1 MLKNYFKIAWRNL
14 VRNRVFSAINIA
26 GLAIGL
32 ASCMLISL
40 YVIDELSFDRFHEKA
55 NRIVRITFKGTMQGG
70 IINESHVMPPTAAA
84 LKADYPEVLEST
96 RLRQGG
102 KPLVLLNNKLY
113 SDEKLAFVD
122 SNFFSVFTLP
132 FVAGNPKKA
141 LLEPNSLVLSETAAR
156 KYFGKTD
163 AVGKIIT
170 FKDWNKTLRVTGV
183 MKDIPSNSHFR
194 FDLLGSMASVD
205 EAKANSWMTSEFF
218 TYLVLP
224 EGYDYKKLEAKLPAT
239 VDKYMSP
246 QLKQSMG
253 VTTAEF
259 RKQGNNLELRLQPL
273 TDIHLHSDFQYDL
286 DANGDIT
293 YVYIF
298 GAVAVMMLLIAC
310 INFMNLS
317 TAGSSKRAREVGVRK
332 VMGSEK
338 SELVGQF
345 LTESILLTSL
355 ALILAI
361 LLSIIALPVFNDLSG
376 KNLSLKW
383 DAIPG
388 LIPALIGFGLFV
400 GIFAGSYP
408 AFFLSSFKPITVLK
422 GGSSV
427 IKLSSSGKSFNL
439 RSGLVVFQ
447 FFMSIILIV
456 GTTVVIQ
463 QLQFIRNKK
472 LGYNKDQVI
481 VIPTWSLGKNT
492 EAFREGL
499 SHDSRIENVS
509 LSGYVP
515 AGPSDNNNFTVNP
528 DGNTDRMVKTLRYE
542 VDYNYLATLGMELAR
557 GRNFSKEYGTDST
570 GIIINET
577 AAKTFGWT
585 PTNAVDRIITR
596 SDNQGN
602 KATYHVIGVV
612 KDFHF
617 RSMYER
623 IGPLVMTL
631 NNGWG
636 WMMVKTRSAEVSGLL
651 ASMKKS
657 WDGFHSD
664 MPFSYTF
671 LDERFNETYKAE
683 QKTGQILGTF
693 AGLTIFVACLGLFGL
708 ATFTAEQRTKEI
720 GVRKVLGAS
729 VAGIIALLSKDF
741 LKLVIVALLI
751 ATPAAW
757 WLMDRWLQEFA
768 YKINVTWWMFALAG
782 ALSVL
787 VALCTI
793 SYQSVKAALMNP
805 VESLRS
811 E

>member
-40 YVIDELSFDRFHEKA
+40 YVIDELSFDRFHEKS
-55 NRIVRITFKGTMQGG
+55 NRIVRTTFKGTMQGG
-70 IINESHVMPPTAAA
+70 IINESHAMPPTAAA
-84 LKADYPEVLEST
+84 LKADYPEVLEAT

-102 KPLVLLNNKLY
+102 RPLVLLNNKLY
-113 SDEKLAFVD
+113 NDEKLAYVD

-132 FVAGNPKKA
+132 FIAGSPKTA
-141 LLEPNSLVLSETAAR
+141 LLEPNTIVLSETTAR

-163 AVGKIIT
+163 VVGKT
-170 FKDWNKTLRVTGV
+170 VNFKDWNKTLRVTGV

-194 FDLLGSMASVD
+194 FDLLGSMASLD
-205 EAKANSWMTSEFF
+205 EAKSTSWMTSEFF

-224 EGYDYKKLEAKLPAT
+224 KGYDYKKLEAKLPAT
-239 VDKYMSP
+239 IDKYISP

-253 VTTAEF
+253 VTMAEF

-273 TDIHLHSDFQYDL
+273 TDIHLRSDFQYDL

-332 VMGSEK
+332 VMGSDK

-355 ALILAI
+355 AMVLAI
-361 LLSIIALPVFNDLSG
+361 LLAIVALPVFNELSG

-383 DAIPG
+383 DAVPR

-427 IKLSSSGKSFNL
+427 IKFSSSGKSFNL

-456 GTTVVIQ
+456 GTTVVFQ

-481 VIPTWSLGKNT
+481 VIPVWSLGKNM

-499 SHDSRIENVS
+499 THDSRVANVS

-528 DGNTDRMVKTLRYE
+528 DGKTDRMVKTLRYE
-542 VDYNYLATLGMELAR
+542 VDYNYLSTLGMEMAR
-557 GRNFSKEYGTDST
+557 GRNFSKEFGMDST
-570 GIIINET
+570 AIIINET
-577 AAKTFGWT
+577 AVRTFGWT
-585 PTNAVDRIITR
+585 PENAMDRIITR
-596 SDNQGN
+596 NDNEGK
-602 KATYHVIGVV
+602 KATYHVIGIV

-617 RSMYER
+617 RSMHEQ

-636 WMMVKTRSAEVSGLL
+636 WMMVKARSAEVSGLL
-651 ASMKKS
+651 ASMKS
-657 WDGFHSD
+657 NWDGFHSD

-729 VAGIIALLSKDF
+729 VAGIIALLSRDF
-741 LKLVIVALLI
+741 LKLVIIALLI

-757 WLMDRWLQEFA
+757 WLMDRWLEEFA
-768 YKINVTWWMFALAG
+768 YKIDVTWWMFALAG

>member
-14 VRNRVFSAINIA
+14 ARNRVFSAINIS

-32 ASCMLISL
+32 ASCILISL
-40 YVIDELSFDRFHEKA
+40 YVIDELGFDRFHDKA
-55 NRIVRITFKGTMQGG
+55 GRIVRATLKGTMQGG
-70 IINESHVMPPTAAA
+70 IINESHVMPPTAGA

-102 KPLVLLNNKLY
+102 RPLVLLNNKIFN
-113 SDEKLAFVD
+113 DENLAFVD

-132 FVAGNPKKA
+132 FVEGNPTSA
-141 LLEPNSLVLSETAAR
+141 LTEPNTIILSETTAR

-163 AVGKIIT
+163 VLGKIVT
-170 FKDWNKTLRVTGV
+170 FKDRTQTYRVTGV
-183 MKDIPSNSHFR
+183 MKDIPANSHFR
-194 FDLLGSMASVD
+194 FDLLGSMATLDDSRST
-205 EAKANSWMTSEFF
+205 SWMTSEYF

-224 EGYDYKKLEAKLPAT
+224 EGYDYKKLEDKLPAT
-239 VDKYMSP
+239 MDKYMSP
-246 QLKQSMG
+246 QLKQAMG
-253 VTTAEF
+253 VTMAEF
-259 RKQGNNLELRLQPL
+259 RQKGNNLEFRLQPL

-286 DANGDIT
+286 DSNGDIT

-338 SELVGQF
+338 SELVWQF
-345 LTESILLTSL
+345 LIESTLLTAIAMVL
-355 ALILAI
+355 AAVLCFA
-361 LLSIIALPVFNDLSG
+361 ALPLFNELSG
-376 KNLSLKW
+376 KNLSLEW
-383 DAIPG
+383 NSIPG
-388 LIPALIGFGLFV
+388 LIPVLIAFALVVGL
-400 GIFAGSYP
+400 FAGSYP

-427 IKLSSSGKSFNL
+427 IKLNSSGKSINL
-439 RSGLVVFQ
+439 RSSLVVFQ
-447 FFMSIILIV
+447 FCMSIILIV
-456 GTTVVIQ
+456 GTTVVFQ
-463 QLQFIRNKK
+463 QMQFIRNKK
-472 LGYNKDQVI
+472 LGYDKEQVI
-481 VIPTWSLGKNT
+481 VIPTWDLGKHT
-492 EAFREGL
+492 EAFRQKLTG
-499 SHDSRIENVS
+499 DSRVANVS

-515 AGPSDNNNFTVNP
+515 AGPSDNNNYMVNP
-528 DGNTDRMVKTLRYE
+528 DGEVDRMVKTLRYD
-542 VDYNYLATLGMELAR
+542 VDYNYIPTLSMEMAR
-557 GRNFSKEYGTDST
+557 GRNFSKDFGTDST
-570 GIIINET
+570 GMIINET
-577 AAKTFGWT
+577 AAKSFGWT
-585 PTNAVDRIITR
+585 PDNALNRTITH
-596 SDNQGN
+596 SDNSG
-602 KATYHVIGVV
+602 KKYAYRVIGVV

-617 RSMYER
+617 KSMHEQ

-636 WMMVKTRSAEVSGLL
+636 WMLVKTRTAEVSGLI
-651 ASMKKS
+651 ASMKS
-657 WDGFHSD
+657 TWDGFHTD

-671 LDERFNETYKAE
+671 LDERFNNTYKAE

-708 ATFTAEQRTKEI
+708 AAFTADQRTKEI

-729 VAGIIALLSKDF
+729 VTGIIALLSRDF
-741 LKLVIVALLI
+741 LKLVVIALVI

-757 WLMDRWLQEFA
+757 WLMERWLQEFA
-768 YKINVTWWMFALAG
+768 YKVSVSWWVFALAG
-782 ALSVL
+782 IVSTL
-787 VALCTI
+787 VALATI

-805 VESLRS
+805 VKSLRA

>member
-55 NRIVRITFKGTMQGG
+55 DRIVRTTFKGTMQGG
-70 IINESHVMPPTAAA
+70 IINESHAMPPTAAA
-84 LKADYPEVLEST
+84 LKADYPEVLEAT

-102 KPLVLLNNKLY
+102 RPLVFLNSKLY
-113 SDEKLAFVD
+113 NDEKFAFVD

-132 FVAGNPKKA
+132 FIEGSPKTA
-141 LLEPNSLVLSETAAR
+141 LLEPNTIVLSETTAR

-163 AVGKIIT
+163 VVGKIIT
-170 FKDWNKTLRVTGV
+170 LKDWNKTLRVTGV

-194 FDLLGSMASVD
+194 FDLLGSMATLD
-205 EAKANSWMTSEFF
+205 EAKSTSWMTSEFF

-239 VDKYMSP
+239 IDKYISP

-253 VTTAEF
+253 VTMTEF
-259 RKQGNNLELRLQPL
+259 RKQGNNLELRLQRL

-355 ALILAI
+355 ALVLAI

-376 KNLSLKW
+376 KHLSLQW
-383 DAIPG
+383 DAVPG

-400 GIFAGSYP
+400 GVFAGSYP
-408 AFFLSSFKPITVLK
+408 AFFLSSFQPITVLK
-422 GGSSV
+422 GGASM
-427 IKLSSSGKSFNL
+427 IRFSSSGKSFKL

-456 GTTVVIQ
+456 GTTVVYQ
-463 QLQFIRNKK
+463 QLRFIRNKK

-481 VIPTWSLGKNT
+481 VVPAWSLGKNT
-492 EAFREGL
+492 EAFRHELSAGRANRHASACRVTCLRGL
-499 SHDSRIENVS
+499 PTTTISRLTPENNV
-509 LSGYVP
+509 
-515 AGPSDNNNFTVNP
+515 TQ
-528 DGNTDRMVKTLRYE
+528 MVKTL
-542 VDYNYLATLGMELAR
+542 
-557 GRNFSKEYGTDST
+557 
-570 GIIINET
+570 
-577 AAKTFGWT
+577 
-585 PTNAVDRIITR
+585 
-596 SDNQGN
+596 
-602 KATYHVIGVV
+602 
-612 KDFHF
+612 
-617 RSMYER
+617 
-623 IGPLVMTL
+623 
-631 NNGWG
+631 
-636 WMMVKTRSAEVSGLL
+636 
-651 ASMKKS
+651 
-657 WDGFHSD
+657 
-664 MPFSYTF
+664 
-671 LDERFNETYKAE
+671 
-683 QKTGQILGTF
+683 
-693 AGLTIFVACLGLFGL
+693 
-708 ATFTAEQRTKEI
+708 
-720 GVRKVLGAS
+720 
-729 VAGIIALLSKDF
+729 AL
-741 LKLVIVALLI
+741 
-751 ATPAAW
+751 
-757 WLMDRWLQEFA
+757 R
-768 YKINVTWWMFALAG
+768 
-782 ALSVL
+782 
-787 VALCTI
+787 
-793 SYQSVKAALMNP
+793 
-805 VESLRS
+805 
-811 E
+811 

>member
-14 VRNRVFSAINIA
+14 ARNRVFSAINIS

-55 NRIVRITFKGTMQGG
+55 GRIVRATLKGTMQGG

-102 KPLVLLNNKLY
+102 RPLILLNNQIFNN
-113 SDEKLAFVD
+113 ERLAFVD

-132 FVAGNPKKA
+132 FLEGNPKSA
-141 LLEPNSLVLSETAAR
+141 LTEPNTIILSETTAR
-156 KYFGKTD
+156 KLFGKTD
-163 AVGKIIT
+163 VLGKTIL
-170 FKDWNKTLRVTGV
+170 FKDRTQTYRVTGV
-183 MKDIPSNSHFR
+183 IKDMPANSHFR
-194 FDLLGSMASVD
+194 FDLLGSMATLDDSRST
-205 EAKANSWMTSEFF
+205 SWMTSEFF

-239 VDKYMSP
+239 IDKYISP
-246 QLKQSMG
+246 QLKQAMG
-253 VTTAEF
+253 VNMAEF

-286 DANGDIT
+286 DVNGDIT

-332 VMGSEK
+332 VMGSAK

-345 LTESILLTSL
+345 LTESILLTAIAMVL
-355 ALILAI
+355 AAMLCFA
-361 LLSIIALPVFNDLSG
+361 ALPLFNQLSG
-376 KNLSLKW
+376 KNLSLEW
-383 DAIPG
+383 NSIPG
-388 LIPALIGFGLFV
+388 LLPALIGFALVVGL
-400 GIFAGSYP
+400 FAGSYP

-427 IKLSSSGKSFNL
+427 IQLNSSGKSINL
-439 RSGLVVFQ
+439 RSSLVVFQ
-447 FFMSIILIV
+447 FCMSIILIV
-456 GTTVVIQ
+456 GTTVVFQ
-463 QLQFIRNKK
+463 QMQFIRNKK
-472 LGYNKDQVI
+472 LGYDKDQVI
-481 VIPTWSLGKNT
+481 VIPTWDLGKNT
-492 EAFREGL
+492 EAFRQGL
-499 SHDSRIENVS
+499 TNDSRVAHVS

-515 AGPSDNNNFTVNP
+515 AGPSDNNNYMVNP
-528 DGNTDRMVKTLRYE
+528 DGKVDRMVKTLRYD
-542 VDYNYLATLGMELAR
+542 VDYNYIPTLAMEMAR
-557 GRNFSKEYGTDST
+557 GRNFSKEFGTDST

-577 AAKTFGWT
+577 AVRSFGWT
-585 PTNAVDRIITR
+585 PENALNRTITH
-596 SDNQGN
+596 SDNSG
-602 KATYHVIGVV
+602 KKYEYRVIGVV

-617 RSMYER
+617 KSMHEQ

-636 WMMVKTRSAEVSGLL
+636 WMLVKTRTAEVSGLL
-651 ASMKKS
+651 ASMKS
-657 WDGFHSD
+657 VWDGFHTD

-671 LDERFNETYKAE
+671 LDERFNDTYKAE

-708 ATFTAEQRTKEI
+708 AAFTAEQRTKEI

-729 VAGIIALLSKDF
+729 VAGIIALLSRDF
-741 LKLVIVALLI
+741 LKLVVIALVI

-757 WLMDRWLQEFA
+757 WLMNKWLQEFA
-768 YKINVTWWMFALAG
+768 YKVNLSWWVFPVAG
-782 ALSVL
+782 IVSAL
-787 VALCTI
+787 VALATI

-805 VESLRS
+805 VKSLRA

>member
-1 MLKNYFKIAWRNL
+1 MLKNYIKIAWRNL
-14 VRNRVFSAINIA
+14 ARNRVFSAINIA

-55 NRIVRITFKGTMQGG
+55 GRMVRVAFKGTMQGG
-70 IINESHVMPPTAAA
+70 IINESHVMPPVAAA
-84 LKADYPEVLEST
+84 LKADYPEVLEAT

-102 KPLVLLNNKLY
+102 KPLILLHNQIYN
-113 SDEKLAFVD
+113 DDKLAFVD
-122 SNFFSVFTLP
+122 SNFLSVFTFPLIQ
-132 FVAGNPKKA
+132 GNAKTA
-141 LLEPNSLVLSETAAR
+141 LLEPNTMVLSESAAQ
-156 KYFGKTD
+156 KYFGKAD
-163 AVGKIIT
+163 AVGQTIA
-170 FKDWNKTLRVTGV
+170 FKDRKQTFRVTGV
-183 MKDIPSNSHFR
+183 MRDMPSNSHIR
-194 FDLLGSMASVD
+194 FDLLGSMASLD
-205 EAKANSWMTSEFF
+205 EARVPSWMQSEFF

-224 EGYDYKKLEAKLPAT
+224 EGYDYQRLEKKLPAT
-239 VDKYMSP
+239 IDKYISS
-246 QLKQSMG
+246 QLKQAMG
-253 VTTAEF
+253 VTMAEF

-286 DANGDIT
+286 DVNGDIT

-338 SELVGQF
+338 AELVWQF
-345 LTESILLTSL
+345 LIESTLLTAIAMLL
-355 ALILAI
+355 AALLCLAGM
-361 LLSIIALPVFNDLSG
+361 PMFNQLSG
-376 KNLSLKW
+376 KNLSLEW
-383 DAIPG
+383 NSVPG
-388 LIPALIGFGLFV
+388 LIPAFIGFGLFV
-400 GIFAGSYP
+400 GVFAGSYP

-422 GGSSV
+422 GGASV
-427 IKLSSSGKSFNL
+427 IRLNSSGKSISL

-447 FFMSIILIV
+447 FCMSIILIV
-456 GTTVVIQ
+456 GTTVVFQ

-481 VIPTWSLGKNT
+481 VVPAWSLGKNT
-492 EAFREGL
+492 DAFRQEL
-499 SHDSRIENVS
+499 LRDSRVAQVS

-515 AGPSDNNNFTVNP
+515 AGPSDNNNFAVNP
-528 DGNTDRMVKTLRYE
+528 DANPSQHVKTLRYD
-542 VDYNYLATLGMELAR
+542 VDYNYLPTLGMEIAR
-557 GRNFSKEYGTDST
+557 GRNFSKDYGTDST

-577 AAKTFGWT
+577 AVKTFGWT
-585 PTNAVDRIITR
+585 PDNALNRTITH
-596 SDNQGN
+596 SDNDG
-602 KATYHVIGVV
+602 KKTTYQVIGIV

-617 RSMYER
+617 RSMHEQ

-631 NNGWG
+631 SNGWG
-636 WMMVKTRSAEVSGLL
+636 WMMVKARSTEVSGLL
-651 ASMKKS
+651 ASMKRN
-657 WDGFHSD
+657 WDGFRTD

-741 LKLVIVALLI
+741 LKLVVIALLI

-757 WLMDRWLQEFA
+757 WLMDKWLQEFA
-768 YKINVTWWMFALAG
+768 YKINISWWVFTTAG
-782 ALSVL
+782 LLSTL
-787 VALCTI
+787 VALLTI

-805 VESLRS
+805 VQSLRS

>member
-40 YVIDELSFDRFHEKA
+40 YVIDELRFDRFHEKSD
-55 NRIVRITFKGTMQGG
+55 RIVRVTFKGTMQGG
-70 IINESHVMPPTAAA
+70 IINESHAMPPTAAA
-84 LKADYPEVLEST
+84 LKAEYPEVLEST
-96 RLRQGG
+96 RLRHSG
-102 KPLVLLNNKLY
+102 KPLVMLNNQLY
-113 SDEKLAFVD
+113 NDEKLAFVD
-122 SNFFSVFTLP
+122 SNFFSVFTFP
-132 FVAGNPKKA
+132 FIAGNAKTA
-141 LLEPNSLVLSETAAR
+141 LLEPNTIVLSETTAR

-163 AVGKIIT
+163 VVGKIVT
-170 FKDWNKTLRVTGV
+170 FKDWDKALRVTGV
-183 MKDIPSNSHFR
+183 MKDMPSNSHLR
-194 FDLLGSMASVD
+194 FDLLGSMVTLD
-205 EAKANSWMTSEFF
+205 ESRSTSWLTSEFF
-218 TYLVLP
+218 TYLLLP
-224 EGYDYKKLEAKLPAT
+224 KGYDYKKLEAKLPAT
-239 VDKYMSP
+239 IDKYISP

-253 VTTAEF
+253 VTIAEF
-259 RKQGNNLELRLQPL
+259 RKQGNNLEFRLQPL
-273 TDIHLHSDFQYDL
+273 TDIHLHSDFEYDL
-286 DANGDIT
+286 DVNGDIT

-355 ALILAI
+355 ALVLAI
-361 LLSIIALPVFNDLSG
+361 LLSIVALPVFNDLSG
-376 KNLSLKW
+376 KNLSLQW
-383 DAIPG
+383 DAVPG
-388 LIPALIGFGLFV
+388 LIPAVIGFALFV

-456 GTTVVIQ
+456 GTTVVFQ

-481 VIPTWSLGKNT
+481 VVPVWSLGKNMET
-492 EAFREGL
+492 FREGL
-499 SHDSRIENVS
+499 IRDSRVANIS

-528 DGNTDRMVKTLRYE
+528 DGKTDRMVKTLRYE
-542 VDYNYLATLGMELAR
+542 VDYNYLPTLGMEMAR
-557 GRNFSKEYGTDST
+557 GRNFSKEYGMDST
-570 GIIINET
+570 AIIINET
-577 AAKTFGWT
+577 AVKIFGWT
-585 PTNAVDRIITR
+585 PENAMDRLITR
-596 SDNQGN
+596 NDNEGR
-602 KATYHVIGVV
+602 KATYHVIGIV

-617 RSMYER
+617 RSMHER

-636 WMMVKTRSAEVSGLL
+636 WMMVKTRSAEVSGLV
-651 ASMKKS
+651 ASMKKN
-657 WDGFHSD
+657 WDGFHPD

-729 VAGIIALLSKDF
+729 VAGIITLLSKDF
-741 LKLVIVALLI
+741 LKLVIIALLI

-768 YKINVTWWMFALAG
+768 YKIDVTWWMFALAG

>member
-55 NRIVRITFKGTMQGG
+55 NRIVRTTFKGTMQGG
-70 IINESHVMPPTAAA
+70 IINESHAMPPTAAA

-102 KPLVLLNNKLY
+102 KPLVLLGNQLY
-113 SDEKLAFVD
+113 NDEKLAFVD
-122 SNFFSVFTLP
+122 SNFCSVFTLP
-132 FVAGNPKKA
+132 FIEGNAKTA
-141 LLEPNSLVLSETAAR
+141 LLEPNTIILSETTAK

-163 AVGKIIT
+163 VIGNIIT

-183 MKDIPSNSHFR
+183 MKDMPSNSHIR
-194 FDLLGSMASVD
+194 FDLLGSMATLD
-205 EAKANSWMTSEFF
+205 EAKSTSWMTSEFF

-239 VDKYMSP
+239 IDKYISP

-253 VTTAEF
+253 VTMAEF
-259 RKQGNNLELRLQPL
+259 RKQGNNLELKLQPL

-286 DANGDIT
+286 DVNGDIT

-355 ALILAI
+355 AMVLAI
-361 LLSIIALPVFNDLSG
+361 LLGVVALPVFNELSG
-376 KNLSLKW
+376 KNLSLQW
-383 DAIPG
+383 DAVPG

-422 GGSSV
+422 GGLSV
-427 IKLSSSGKSFNL
+427 IKYTSSGRSFNL

-456 GTTVVIQ
+456 GTTVVFQ

-481 VIPTWSLGKNT
+481 VIPVWSLGKNMQ
-492 EAFREGL
+492 AFREGL
-499 SHDSRIENVS
+499 TSDSRIENVS

-528 DGNTDRMVKTLRYE
+528 DGKTDRMVKTLRYE
-542 VDYNYLATLGMELAR
+542 VDYNYMATLGMEIAR
-557 GRNFSKEYGTDST
+557 GRNFSNDYGTDST
-570 GIIINET
+570 AIIINET
-577 AAKTFGWT
+577 AVKTFGWK
-585 PTNAVDRIITR
+585 PENALDRTITR
-596 SDNQGN
+596 NNNEGK
-602 KATYHVIGVV
+602 KATYHVIGIV

-617 RSMYER
+617 QSMREQ

-636 WMMVKTRSAEVSGLL
+636 WMLIKTRSAEVSGLL
-651 ASMKKS
+651 ASMKKN

-664 MPFSYTF
+664 MPFSYSF

-768 YKINVTWWMFALAG
+768 YKIDVTWWMFALAG

-793 SYQSVKAALMNP
+793 SFQSVKAALMNP

>member
-55 NRIVRITFKGTMQGG
+55 NRIVRTTFKGTMQGG
-70 IINESHVMPPTAAA
+70 IINESHAMPPTAAA
-84 LKADYPEVLEST
+84 LKADYPEVLEAT

-102 KPLVLLNNKLY
+102 WPLVFLNNKLY
-113 SDEKLAFVD
+113 KDERLAFVD

-132 FVAGNPKKA
+132 FIEGSPKTA
-141 LLEPNSLVLSETAAR
+141 LLEPNTIVLSETTAR

-163 AVGKIIT
+163 AIGKILHL
-170 FKDWNKTLRVTGV
+170 KDWNKTLRVTGV
-183 MKDIPSNSHFR
+183 MRDIPSNSHFR
-194 FDLLGSMASVD
+194 FDLLGSMTTLD
-205 EAKANSWMTSEFF
+205 EAKSTSWMTSEFF

-239 VDKYMSP
+239 IDKYISP

-253 VTTAEF
+253 VTMAEF

-355 ALILAI
+355 AMVLAI
-361 LLSIIALPVFNDLSG
+361 LLSVAALPLFNELSG
-376 KNLSLKW
+376 KNLSLQW

-400 GIFAGSYP
+400 GVFAGSYP
-408 AFFLSSFKPITVLK
+408 AFFLSSFKPISVLK
-422 GGSSV
+422 GGASV
-427 IKLSSSGKSFNL
+427 IKFSSSGKSFNL

-456 GTTVVIQ
+456 GTTVVYQ

-481 VIPTWSLGKNT
+481 VIPAWSLGKNT
-492 EAFREGL
+492 EAFRQEIVQ
-499 SHDSRIENVS
+499 DSRVARVS

-528 DGNTDRMVKTLRYE
+528 DGKTDRMVKTLRYE
-542 VDYNYLATLGMELAR
+542 IDYEYIPTLGMEMAR
-557 GRNFSKEYGTDST
+557 GRNFSKEYGIDST
-570 GIIINET
+570 GVIINET
-577 AAKTFGWT
+577 AVRTFGWT
-585 PTNAVDRIITR
+585 PENAMDRIITR
-596 SDNQGN
+596 SDNEGK
-602 KATYHVIGVV
+602 KATYRVIGVV

-617 RSMYER
+617 RSMHEQ

-631 NNGWG
+631 SKGWG
-636 WMMVKTRSAEVSGLL
+636 WMMVKTRSGEVSGLL
-651 ASMKKS
+651 ASMKKN
-657 WDGFHSD
+657 WDSFHPD

-708 ATFTAEQRTKEI
+708 AAFTAEQRTKEI

-741 LKLVIVALLI
+741 LKLVIIALLI

-768 YKINVTWWMFALAG
+768 YKIDVTWWTFALAG
-782 ALSVL
+782 ALSAL

-793 SYQSVKAALMNP
+793 AYQSVKAALMNP